1 MNILLMTLPISVLL
15 ATLFVVFFIKAVR
28 SEQFDDLETPAHIAL
43 LDEIENEKT
52 KQKERKYERKRKE
65 SLR

>member
-1 MNILLMTLPISVLL
+1 MTLPISVLL
-15 ATLFVVFFIKAVR
+15 ATLFVVFFVKAVR

-52 KQKERKYERKRKE
+52 EQKERKYERKRKE